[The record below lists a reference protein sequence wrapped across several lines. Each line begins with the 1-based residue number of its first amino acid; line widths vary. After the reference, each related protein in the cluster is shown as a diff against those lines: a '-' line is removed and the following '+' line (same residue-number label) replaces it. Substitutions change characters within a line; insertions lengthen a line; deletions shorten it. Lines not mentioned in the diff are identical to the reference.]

1 MGGSNG
7 GMDLRQSLLV
17 VGASGFVGSALTR
30 ALPAGYC
37 VGTFCTRPI
46 PQAVR
51 FDITRERLGDRFLL
65 RGHHFKH
72 AVLAQG
78 VTKLDQCAAAP
89 QRSAK
94 TNVLGTMQAID
105 DLLNAGVHP
114 IIFSSDAVFDG
125 SVGPRCEAEPTCPTL
140 SYGQQKVAVEQYL
153 QGKTG
158 SWTILRLAKVVAGFA
173 HERNLLSEWLTK
185 VSRKELILCAK
196 DQILTPIDV
205 NDVAR
210 VVSFFLKSGST
221 GLYHVAGSEIV
232 SRYQLLMELLAQLRS
247 DLQRRA
253 VVEACSLREIAAPEP
268 LPMNCA
274 LDNAKLR
281 RFTGFEFRSLAS
293 ICSELCMT
301 AWSQAIGS
309 RAREDTAQQA
319 PVLELRAGEL
329 L

>member
-1 MGGSNG
+1 
-7 GMDLRQSLLV
+7 MDLRQSLLV

-30 ALPAGYC
+30 ALPAGYW
-37 VGTFCTRPI
+37 VGTFCTTTV

-51 FDITRERLGDRFLL
+51 FDIARKRLGDRFLL

-89 QRSAK
+89 HHSAE
-94 TNVLGTMQAID
+94 TNVLGTIQAID

-125 SVGPRCEAEPTCPTL
+125 GVGARHEVEPTCPTL
-140 SYGQQKVAVEQYL
+140 SYGKQKVAVEQYL

-158 SWTILRLAKVVAGFA
+158 SWTILRLAKVVASFA

-185 VSRKELILCAK
+185 VSRKEPVLCAK

-205 NDVAR
+205 SDVAR

-221 GLYHVAGSEIV
+221 GLYHVAGTEIV
-232 SRYQLLMELLAQLRS
+232 SRYQLLMELLAQLPA

-253 VVEACSLREIAAPEP
+253 VVEGCSLREIVAPEP

-281 RFTGFEFRSLAS
+281 RLTGFEFRSVAS
-293 ICSELCMT
+293 ICSELCTT
-301 AWSQAIGS
+301 AWSQAIAFWP
-309 RAREDTAQQA
+309 RQDTARQP
-319 PVLELRAGEL
+319 PVLDLRAQEL